1 MVLAAATAG
10 LWHGKSETRACCGHN
25 STQGESKALSG
36 AATCTLLE
44 ALCTPQHPAA
54 FLGVSAKHHKLLKEA
69 QVNTCTWDDPPYFF
83 LIFFFLYTHMWYLS
97 PLPIPSWETVASCN

>member
-1 MVLAAATAG
+1 MATTAP
-10 LWHGKSETRACCGHN
+10 
-25 STQGESKALSG
+25 KALSG

-83 LIFFFLYTHMWYLS
+83 SNFFFFIHTYVVSFPTPYSQLGNCS
-97 PLPIPSWETVASCN
+97 

>member
-1 MVLAAATAG
+1 MATTAP
-10 LWHGKSETRACCGHN
+10 
-25 STQGESKALSG
+25 KALSG

-83 LIFFFLYTHMWYLS
+83 LIFFFIHTYVVSFPTPYSQLGNCS
-97 PLPIPSWETVASCN
+97 